1 MSSLADII
9 EKIVEGGDGPDPGPP
24 TSPSSLVVMCR
35 DCTETEDLNDAGLCP
50 RCQAE
55 HNQGYRVQSL
65 GGRCRNGAERD
76 HGRLFHAVPIESY
89 QALCGAEPGRTSV
102 GWSDWGRW
110 EEVTCSCCQK
120 RLQHQRRENAKRI

>member
-1 MSSLADII
+1 MSLADII
-9 EKIVEGGDGPDPGPP
+9 EAIIEESGDPDSSPP
-24 TSPSSLVVMCR
+24 TPAPAPVVTCQ
-35 DCTETEDLNDAGLCP
+35 DCTATEDLNDVGLCP

-55 HNQGYRVQSL
+55 HDQGYRVQSL

-76 HGRLFHAVPIESY
+76 RGRLFHAVPIGSY

-110 EEVTCSCCQK
+110 ERVTCSRCRK
-120 RLQHQRRENAKRI
+120 KL